1 MDIIKI
7 LEAEQ
12 IRGKLTSYPE
22 EIYELRRKKQE
33 IENQI
38 AETKDNLDIIS
49 ISIENKVYSLF
60 QGKRSNQEQRKSKFV
75 ELARKDKD
83 YSEVAKKLRDLERQ
97 KGLVEIEIERLYNE
111 FKATREQAKI
121 LVAELNLIG
130 GGKDEDN

>member
-83 YSEVAKKLRDLERQ
+83 YSEVEKGKKAWSKSKSRGYTMNSKPPENRR
-97 KGLVEIEIERLYNE
+97 KSW
-111 FKATREQAKI
+111 
-121 LVAELNLIG
+121 
-130 GGKDEDN
+130 